1 MAYIDIIEIEDAEG
15 IVKQEY
21 DKGVRRSGRVFNILK
36 IMSLSPTA
44 LKESMRMYL
53 AIMYGESELSRA
65 QREMLAT
72 VVSQVN
78 HCYYWIEAHG
88 DDFRDEVKDKE
99 KAQHLKHNWQTADL
113 SEEDKALCSWAV
125 KLTRTPAQMLESDV
139 RDLEAFGFSQNAISD
154 AAQVIRY
161 FNYINRI
168 ADGLG
173 VDLEPEMERWT
184 TFNSSF
190 SSTNRPEY
198 LKE

>member
-44 LKESMRMYL
+44 LKESIRMYL

-78 HCYYWIEAHG
+78 HCHY
-88 DDFRDEVKDKE
+88 
-99 KAQHLKHNWQTADL
+99 
-113 SEEDKALCSWAV
+113 
-125 KLTRTPAQMLESDV
+125 
-139 RDLEAFGFSQNAISD
+139 
-154 AAQVIRY
+154 
-161 FNYINRI
+161 
-168 ADGLG
+168 
-173 VDLEPEMERWT
+173 
-184 TFNSSF
+184 
-190 SSTNRPEY
+190 
-198 LKE
+198 